1 MRRPTALSRV
11 FDGVMLLT
19 LASSASL
26 RAYDWET
33 IPESVPTHFDL
44 EGRADAWSPKWML
57 VLLPAVSLAI
67 FLGLK
72 LLSRFPRLV
81 NYPRPVT
88 DEQRTRLH
96 PLTCEMLSCLSMTIG
111 AAFFGLLRQSIE
123 TAKRPDAEPSPVW
136 ALAFVSSIAL
146 VLGVYLLRLSR
157 ARNAAPDTAGE
168 T

>member
-1 MRRPTALSRV
+1 VTRPTALSRV

-19 LASSASL
+19 LASSVAL
-26 RAYDWET
+26 VVFEWER

-44 EGRADAWSPKWML
+44 EGRADAWSPKWMI
-57 VLLPAVSLAI
+57 VLLPGVPLAI
-67 FLGLK
+67 FLVFK

-81 NYPRPVT
+81 NYPWPVT
-88 DEQRTRLH
+88 DEQRARLH

-111 AAFFGLLRQSIE
+111 VAFFALLRRSIE

-136 ALAFVSSIAL
+136 ALAFVASVAL

-157 ARNAAPDTAGE
+157 ARNAGPDAARSG
-168 T
+168 